1 MEGKFC
7 KRVEVFKFCK
17 QVQVFKCCKQVQVFK
32 QEFEFKKK

>member
-7 KRVEVFKFCK
+7 KQVEVFKF
-17 QVQVFKCCKQVQVFK
+17 CKQVQVFK